1 MKAGNVLTYPEMLR
15 TAYLNQASGDANATK
30 MIKEIRMEMARRGS
44 SSTNSK
50 SEDDIELL
58 INKETRLFSGEI
70 SGKNGIPV
78 GTSAVGTEFLE
89 MFTHRDPLV
98 RDSVR
103 NIMWRFLNMLDMDT
117 NSDFL
122 STKFLDQTTLMM
134 DQGLYFGGV
143 GDPNTPY
150 ARNTL
155 NTLDL
160 NSTESKKFLS
170 EGRKIVAMLSGDNPE
185 KITDGLRGIARLA
198 MRTNVMPPSSK
209 TAVLDIYNEQPE
221 LIKARIRKDI
231 GGDTSELQEAEQFFT
246 DSFIHYISGQFPADD
261 NIFKGL
267 NDSEAD
273 KVFDIFDQVSNGV
286 KYMTDGVVNK
296 KSWLVSLMSLL
307 TLNPKVL
314 TSLRYRKQMQPER
327 LCFVDRA

>member
-1 MKAGNVLTYPEMLR
+1 MSTKEAFPESLTKYRDGFKVKLEFQHPQPTILNEKAVELAVKARSKKIPKTAQDEVKSNRYSLKTKTIAELEALAKGEDQNAIDAATVLLKKWKASKAPLPKNWKPTIPEVKAGNVLTYPEMLR

-98 RDSVR
+98 RDSIR
-103 NIMWRFLNMLDMDT
+103 NVMWRFLNMLDMDT

-143 GDPNTPY
+143 GDP
-150 ARNTL
+150 
-155 NTLDL
+155 
-160 NSTESKKFLS
+160 
-170 EGRKIVAMLSGDNPE
+170 
-185 KITDGLRGIARLA
+185 
-198 MRTNVMPPSSK
+198 
-209 TAVLDIYNEQPE
+209 
-221 LIKARIRKDI
+221 
-231 GGDTSELQEAEQFFT
+231 
-246 DSFIHYISGQFPADD
+246 
-261 NIFKGL
+261 
-267 NDSEAD
+267 
-273 KVFDIFDQVSNGV
+273 
-286 KYMTDGVVNK
+286 
-296 KSWLVSLMSLL
+296 
-307 TLNPKVL
+307 
-314 TSLRYRKQMQPER
+314 
-327 LCFVDRA
+327 